1 MNILF
6 TCLVSLLFCIIP
18 IFFIIKVFV
27 KSRNS
32 KLNKNS
38 SKSNI
43 TFVSFCKENIFSIL
57 AIVVLF
63 FGCFIRLIYID
74 KYPVGLNQ
82 DEASSAYEAWS
93 ILNFGIDRNG
103 QSFPVQFISWGSG
116 QNVLYSYLMLPFISI
131 FGLNTLSIRLPMALI
146 GCISLVVFYYFMKS
160 AFGNKKA
167 VLFLF
172 IFTIF
177 PWHLMK
183 SRWGL
188 ESNIFPDL
196 ILWAIFAMYMG
207 IKRKSNWLVV
217 LSGVIFGLSIY
228 SYETSYFFVPV
239 LLILLYISLFIVK
252 KLSIKQCIIHLCTTT
267 VISLPMIL
275 FVIINFFDL
284 DTLKLGPITIPKLP
298 TVRFKE
304 ITAVGS
310 SVDSNIFSNF
320 IRNIKMLLTNDGN
333 VLNYTVPY
341 GLFFCNWLTMP
352 IAIIGIVISIYKQ
365 IVSWKLGPGPNFQAS
380 SNSNNQQNINAHQN
394 TEKVQN
400 STCALSYTFI
410 NCFFVASLLLMF
422 MVDGAINRI
431 NVIFIPL
438 VFYIAIGIINL
449 GKVWFV
455 PVITYF
461 ILFTFMEYY
470 YFTDYQTYIS
480 SYMNV
485 GLKEAIIE
493 ASNLV
498 ENYKGSNDANSS
510 NNNEKDLTT
519 SNNKFTLDNSETLQ
533 NYKTLYIDTS
543 VNQPYIFYLLYNEV
557 PTPYYISNVQKSNED
572 AMFQTI
578 DSIGNVYFTIP
589 ATLEFDNVYIFR
601 QSTLEK
607 YKNMYNNLGE
617 FTSEIYGE
625 FVVLYVTLF

>member
-207 IKRKSNWLVV
+207 IKKKSNWLVV
-217 LSGVIFGLSIY
+217 LSGVIFGLSTY
-228 SYETSYFFVPV
+228 SYGTSYFFVPV
-239 LLILLYISLFIVK
+239 SLILLYISLFIVK
-252 KLSIKQCIIHLCTTT
+252 KLSLKQCIIHLCTTT
-267 VISLPMIL
+267 VIALPMIL
-275 FVIINFFDL
+275 FVVINFFDL

-310 SVDSNIFSNF
+310 GVDSNIFSNF
-320 IRNIKMLLTNDGN
+320 ISNIKMLFTNDGN

-341 GLFFCNWLTMP
+341 GLFFCNWLTIP
-352 IAIIGIVISIYKQ
+352 IAIIGIVI
-365 IVSWKLGPGPNFQAS
+365 SWKLGPGPNFQAS
-380 SNSNNQQNINAHQN
+380 SNSQNQQNINAHQS
-394 TEKVQN
+394 TGKVQN
-400 STCALSYTFI
+400 STFTLAYTFM

-438 VFYIAIGIINL
+438 VFYTAIGIINL

-485 GLKEAIIE
+485 GLKEAIVE
-493 ASNLV
+493 SSNLV
-498 ENYKGSNDANSS
+498 ENYEGSNDANSS

-533 NYKTLYIDTS
+533 NYKALYIDTS

-589 ATLEFDNVYIFR
+589 TTLELDNVYIFR